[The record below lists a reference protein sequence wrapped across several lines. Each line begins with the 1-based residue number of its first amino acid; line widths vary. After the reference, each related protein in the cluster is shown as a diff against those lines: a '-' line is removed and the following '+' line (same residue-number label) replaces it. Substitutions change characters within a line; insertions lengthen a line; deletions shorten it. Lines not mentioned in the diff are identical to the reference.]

1 MDAPDS
7 LASAPDPIESLGSLS
22 PVSGTTAPKEFLEAP
37 AAALP
42 AAGSLRWVLFLL
54 ASIFFFIAAAE
65 VLTVHVLPRVNKNER
80 RVREEYLSALQV
92 RQGRAAGQIQ
102 VLIVGNSLLVQAV
115 DLAQMNAALSPGI
128 HVRRFAL
135 EGPST
140 YYDWYYGLKRLFHEG
155 ARPDVVALFLTA
167 RHLSSSGVRG
177 EYFAQRLMRTVDIL
191 RLAREL
197 HLDPTSTSNRLF
209 ASLSMFYSSREE
221 IRPWLLS
228 RIIPGYHQLLE
239 LLLPAWGRLSE
250 TDLEKIPDRL
260 RSMQQLT
267 ASYNVRLLFV
277 LPPEIRED
285 LIREDRMA
293 NLDAASA
300 ASGVPLLVALP
311 PTGLAPEDFKEDFYH
326 MNEVGAVKYSK
337 ALAPLIRTAIA
348 HLYEGERR

>member
-37 AAALP
+37 AAPLP

-92 RQGRAAGQIQ
+92 RQGRAAGQTQ

-140 YYDWYYGLKRLFHEG
+140 YDWYYGLKRLFHEG
-155 ARPDVVALFLTA
+155 
-167 RHLSSSGVRG
+167 
-177 EYFAQRLMRTVDIL
+177 
-191 RLAREL
+191 
-197 HLDPTSTSNRLF
+197 
-209 ASLSMFYSSREE
+209 
-221 IRPWLLS
+221 
-228 RIIPGYHQLLE
+228 
-239 LLLPAWGRLSE
+239 
-250 TDLEKIPDRL
+250 
-260 RSMQQLT
+260 
-267 ASYNVRLLFV
+267 
-277 LPPEIRED
+277 
-285 LIREDRMA
+285 
-293 NLDAASA
+293 
-300 ASGVPLLVALP
+300 
-311 PTGLAPEDFKEDFYH
+311 
-326 MNEVGAVKYSK
+326 
-337 ALAPLIRTAIA
+337 
-348 HLYEGERR
+348 